1 MTFKR
6 LEWSPAFELG
16 VREFDDEHRKLFE
29 LVNDVGSSIEARDYP
44 RCHALSD
51 QFISAF
57 ERHMAD
63 EESMLVRVG
72 FPDIQAHQALHAR
85 LKSEAQALR
94 TACDAPGDGRLMKA
108 CHERMLNCLID
119 DVVGGDSQFKSYIEN
134 YRHAQKD
141 VKPDVPERSPS
152 SSARNRC
159 AQ

>member
-16 VREFDDEHRKLFE
+16 MRQFDDDHRKLFE
-29 LVNDVGSSIEARDYP
+29 IVNDVGSSIEARDYS
-44 RCHALSD
+44 RCHVLCG
-51 QFISAF
+51 QFVSTF
-57 ERHMAD
+57 ERHLAE
-63 EESMLVRVG
+63 EESYLVRIG
-72 FPDIQAHQALHAR
+72 FPDIQGHQALHAR
-85 LKSEAQALR
+85 LMSEAQALK

-134 YRHAQKD
+134 YRHGQKG
-141 VKPDVPERSPS
+141 VTSDVPKKSPS

-159 AQ
+159 A